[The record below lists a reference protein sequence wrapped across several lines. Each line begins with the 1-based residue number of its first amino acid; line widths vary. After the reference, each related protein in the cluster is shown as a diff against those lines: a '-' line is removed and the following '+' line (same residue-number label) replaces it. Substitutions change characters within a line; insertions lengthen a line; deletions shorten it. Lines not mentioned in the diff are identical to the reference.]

1 MINTHDREIKAINQG
16 MNQPCNFYKRERRKK
31 EPSSIIAAFTI
42 KQKQNKKHQKKKIK
56 NLKNKNQI
64 EKYNI

>member
-16 MNQPCNFYKRERRKK
+16 MNQPRNFYKRERRKK
-31 EPSSIIAAFTI
+31 EPSSIIAAFT
-42 KQKQNKKHQKKKIK
+42 KKKKQNKKHQRKKIK
-56 NLKNKNQI
+56 NLKNENQI